1 MNLKAIKMKT
11 VIYKEC
17 TYQIVRVVSG
27 DINDLKDDEDF
38 MSVDMWNSSDDRTFS
53 NNKPLNKII

>member
-27 DINDLKDDEDF
+27 DININDLKDDEDF
-38 MSVDMWNSSDDRTFS
+38 MSVDMWNS
-53 NNKPLNKII
+53 

>member
-27 DINDLKDDEDF
+27 VNINDLKDDEDF
-38 MSVDMWNSSDDRTFS
+38 MSVDVELVRR
-53 NNKPLNKII
+53 

>member
-1 MNLKAIKMKT
+1 LFIQNVRLTFVMNLKAIKMKT

-27 DINDLKDDEDF
+27 DININDLKDDEDHV
-38 MSVDMWNSSDDRTFS
+38 SRYVELVRR
-53 NNKPLNKII
+53 

>member
-11 VIYKEC
+11 VYKEC

-27 DINDLKDDEDF
+27 DIINDLKDDEDF
-38 MSVDMWNSSDDRTFS
+38 MSVDMWNSSDDKEHFPTI
-53 NNKPLNKII
+53 NL

>member
-27 DINDLKDDEDF
+27 DININDLKDEDF
-38 MSVDMWNSSDDRTFS
+38 MSVDMWNSSDDKEHFPTI
-53 NNKPLNKII
+53 NL